1 MLLTLKA
8 NKVKTK
14 NMKEYN
20 SPLLFSP
27 GPTEISKSSLQAMA
41 RPAIHHRTDEFES
54 LLGQTFTNLK
64 PFFQTENHVFIL
76 NATGTGAMEACLV
89 NPLSPGDK
97 VLSFNAGKFGERW
110 GEMARVF
117 GYEVDEIIHPWGEA
131 FDFEIFEKHLNKKNY
146 NAFLVHAC
154 ETSTATKYPIAEI
167 AKVLRQ
173 HQPECLLLVDGITA
187 VGCMDLPMDDIGI
200 DGLIAGSQKSLG
212 LMTGL
217 SFVSFSDRAWKRVLQ
232 SKTPKFYFDLVAEKK
247 ANDKSATHFSSPVNL
262 IYALDEKLKTIE
274 SQSWSNFRGLSAKW
288 QKQTRAFLE
297 DLGCCYFSK
306 CPSESLSAF
315 YLPKNI
321 DVKKLQDNLLANGL
335 YLAGGQDQLK
345 DKILRWGHM
354 GDITE
359 KTQNKA
365 MEIFETT
372 LSLMK

>member
-1 MLLTLKA
+1 
-8 NKVKTK
+8 
-14 NMKEYN
+14 MKEYN

-27 GPTEISKSSLQAMA
+27 GPTEISKASLQALA

-54 LLGQTFTNLK
+54 LLGQIFVNIK
-64 PFFQTENHVFIL
+64 PFFQTEQHVFIL

-89 NPLSPGDK
+89 NPLSPSDQ

-110 GEMARVF
+110 GHMARTF
-117 GYEVDEIIHPWGEA
+117 GYSVDEIIHPWGES
-131 FDFEIFEKHLNKKNY
+131 FDFEIFEKHIKAKKY
-146 NAFLVHAC
+146 DAFLVHAC
-154 ETSTATKYPIAEI
+154 ETSTATKYPIKEI
-167 AKVLRQ
+167 ATRLRQ

-187 VGCMDLPMDDIGI
+187 VGCMDLPMDEIGI

-217 SFVSFSDRAWKRVLQ
+217 SFVSFSDRAWAKVVN
-232 SKTPKFYFDLVAEKK
+232 SKTPKFYFDLIAEKK
-247 ANDKSATHFSSPVNL
+247 ANQKNATHFSSPVNL
-262 IYALDEKLKTIE
+262 IYALDEKLKTIAN
-274 SQSWSNFRGLSAKW
+274 QDWSNFRGLSGKW

-297 DLGCCYFSK
+297 SLGCCYFSQS
-306 CPSESLSAF
+306 PSESLSAF
-315 YLPKNI
+315 YLPEHIN
-321 DVKKLQDNLLANGL
+321 VKKLQDNLLTNGL

-359 KTQNKA
+359 ESQNKA

-372 LSLMK
+372 LSQMK